1 MAAWVSRLRAGLGK
15 LRRRR
20 CLEAG
25 ESVGELPQDWR
36 HTLVTSS
43 QPIKRSS
50 SSASSITSSASSA
63 STSTTSSSYSVTDFL
78 RDLACSECEGSIA
91 LEASNT
97 STPFSCDT
105 VPMNRMRRSGLKTSR
120 MLDDTSGV
128 TIYEDDDR
136 KVELDKKPNRSLT
149 FQPMAQSADGND
161 YGNEYENG
169 EFLKPFTDE
178 LQDAW
183 NEEDLDDG
191 YEIIIVNNNS
201 KNRKNNFR
209 TLKCNKRE

>member
-1 MAAWVSRLRAGLGK
+1 
-15 LRRRR
+15 
-20 CLEAG
+20 
-25 ESVGELPQDWR
+25 
-36 HTLVTSS
+36 
-43 QPIKRSS
+43 
-50 SSASSITSSASSA
+50 
-63 STSTTSSSYSVTDFL
+63 
-78 RDLACSECEGSIA
+78 
-91 LEASNT
+91 
-97 STPFSCDT
+97 
-105 VPMNRMRRSGLKTSR
+105 

-136 KVELDKKPNRSLT
+136 KVELDIKPYRSPT
-149 FQPMAQSADGND
+149 FKPMAQSADGND

-178 LQDAW
+178 LQEAW

>member
-1 MAAWVSRLRAGLGK
+1 
-15 LRRRR
+15 
-20 CLEAG
+20 
-25 ESVGELPQDWR
+25 
-36 HTLVTSS
+36 
-43 QPIKRSS
+43 
-50 SSASSITSSASSA
+50 
-63 STSTTSSSYSVTDFL
+63 
-78 RDLACSECEGSIA
+78 
-91 LEASNT
+91 
-97 STPFSCDT
+97 
-105 VPMNRMRRSGLKTSR
+105 

-128 TIYEDDDR
+128 TIYEDDNR
-136 KVELDKKPNRSLT
+136 KVELDKKTIRTPT
-149 FQPMAQSADGND
+149 FKPMAQSAD
-161 YGNEYENG
+161 GNEYENG